1 MECYEKRKQE
11 ISEKSKNKI
20 AEIMNKERISIEKI
34 NEKKKKNEEE
44 KQMFNIN
51 ILKNQSNLIKR
62 CDIKESSTE
71 LSRSSA

>member
-1 MECYEKRKQE
+1 
-11 ISEKSKNKI
+11 
-20 AEIMNKERISIEKI
+20 MNKERISLEKI

-71 LSRSSA
+71 LSRSSAQ